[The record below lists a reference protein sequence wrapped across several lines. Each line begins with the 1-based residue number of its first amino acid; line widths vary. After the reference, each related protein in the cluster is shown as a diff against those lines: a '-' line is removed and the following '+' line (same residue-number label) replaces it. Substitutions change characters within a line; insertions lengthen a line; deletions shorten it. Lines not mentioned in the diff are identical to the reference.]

1 MPRQKQTYQVPPT
14 PRSPVPVPVPL
25 PPPKLWHQSPPTHL
39 FGTLKEG
46 MAFGA
51 GSELAH
57 IAIRSLFGST
67 TAATAA
73 TAKKTEYQLCL
84 EQAINTTDECNE
96 LFTK

>member
-1 MPRQKQTYQVPPT
+1 MPRQKNQIYQVPPT

-67 TAATAA
+67 TAAP
-73 TAKKTEYQLCL
+73 KKTEYQLCL
-84 EQAINTTDECNE
+84 EQGINTTDECKE
-96 LFTK
+96 MYTK

>member
-1 MPRQKQTYQVPPT
+1 MPRQKQTFQTPPT
-14 PRSPVPVPVPL
+14 PRSPVPVPVAL

-67 TAATAA
+67 TA
-73 TAKKTEYQLCL
+73 KKTEYQLCL
-84 EQAINTTDECNE
+84 EQAINTTDECKE
-96 LFTK
+96 MFTK

>member
-57 IAIRSLFGST
+57 IAIRSLFGS
-67 TAATAA
+67 AAP
-73 TAKKTEYQLCL
+73 KKTEYQLCL
-84 EQAINTTDECNE
+84 EQGINTKDECKE
-96 LFTK
+96 IYKE

>member
-1 MPRQKQTYQVPPT
+1 MPRQKNQTYQAPPT

-57 IAIRSLFGST
+57 IAIRSLFGS
-67 TAATAA
+67 ATPP
-73 TAKKTEYQLCL
+73 KKTEYQLCL
-84 EQAINTTDECNE
+84 EQGINTTDECKE
-96 LFTK
+96 MYTK